1 MTLSTVAIWVRYS
14 ERAFAFNFIA
24 FSFVMFSCGFPTGF
38 SATFSTLAFLFA
50 LPIFFY
56 RFALIKLSLLEQAGL
71 LLFGWLTLSVV
82 WSQTAMLNSFG
93 YLSEYRIYFM
103 LPVFITALTLNEK
116 TQRLS
121 VYAGMAGALFA
132 LAASYG
138 LGLGWLKVEGANL
151 SLANRIYHG
160 FIMSSFLLLCLL
172 IARERLGITRIL
184 ALIVALLII
193 VNVLTIETGRTG
205 YLQILV
211 VLFVFGLLS
220 FPLKTA
226 LKLFFLFG
234 FFVTSTYIFSDRF
247 QARVNETII
256 NIERSIDGDNLHTS
270 TGQRIEFYRG
280 ALAISSENL
289 VAGVG
294 VGDVTSALEQGV
306 ASGKIRLKTD
316 NVHNEFLNM
325 LLAGGL
331 PGLTL
336 FVGFLGAIG
345 YVGSST
351 RRTSKGIGDMMIG
364 LLAVISVAALFNSTI
379 KDYGEKHALIVM
391 LSIIGAQLRS
401 LETFSAKDYGKV
413 HG

>member
-1 MTLSTVAIWVRYS
+1 MTPLPVAVWVRYS

-56 RFALIKLSLLEQAGL
+56 RFALIELSLVEQAGL
-71 LLFGWLTLSVV
+71 LLFGWLTLSIV
-82 WSQTAMLNSFG
+82 WSQTALLDSVG

-121 VYAGMAGALFA
+121 IYAAIAGALFA
-132 LAASYG
+132 LIASYG
-138 LGLGWLKVEGANL
+138 LGLGWLKVEGANF

-160 FIMSSFLLLCLL
+160 FIMSSFLLLSLL
-172 IARERLGITRIL
+172 IARERLGITRVL
-184 ALIVALLII
+184 ALIVALLI
-193 VNVLTIETGRTG
+193 VFNVLIIETGRTG
-205 YLQILV
+205 YLQIFI

-220 FPLKTA
+220 FPFKIF
-226 LKLFFLFG
+226 LKLFFLLG
-234 FFVTSTYIFSDRF
+234 FIFTGLYIFFDRF
-247 QARVNETII
+247 QTRINETII

-270 TGQRIEFYRG
+270 TGQRFEFYRG

-294 VGDVTSALEQGV
+294 VGDVTSALEQGT

-336 FVGFLGAIG
+336 FVGFLGTIG
-345 YVGSST
+345 FVGFST
-351 RRTSKGIGDMMIG
+351 RRISEGLGDMMIG

-391 LSIIGAQLRS
+391 LSIIGSQLRS
-401 LETFSAKDYGKV
+401 LKSFSVRGNGRI